1 MFSKGNG
8 FHSLLRTSVYAGQRA
23 AMQFLS
29 LSKEKHGRLL
39 CASSPAA
46 GGGDL
51 AHAVELPGNHDRE
64 AP

>member
-1 MFSKGNG
+1 
-8 FHSLLRTSVYAGQRA
+8 
-23 AMQFLS
+23 MQFLS
-29 LSKEKHGRLL
+29 RSKEKHGRLL